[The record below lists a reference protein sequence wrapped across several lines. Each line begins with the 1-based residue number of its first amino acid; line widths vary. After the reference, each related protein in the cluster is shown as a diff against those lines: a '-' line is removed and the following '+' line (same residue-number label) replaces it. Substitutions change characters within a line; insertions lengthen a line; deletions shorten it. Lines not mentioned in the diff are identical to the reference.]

1 MGGRRR
7 REERRGRGLELGCWL
22 LLEGAGAAR
31 TPPRHAP
38 PKALQ
43 RHHPAHALV
52 ARWLAGWLALLW
64 LKCSDG
70 AVRYDAVRFARAL
83 QLGCCE
89 GGSMQQGVPCPTRPA
104 QPRSQAATCP
114 RLGLAGRHQ
123 TSVCRRVWASKAQGS
138 GLACLPAAFD
148 AGALE

>member
-1 MGGRRR
+1 MLPAVGGCCSCPVATRRPK
-7 REERRGRGLELGCWL
+7 LFN
-22 LLEGAGAAR
+22 AT
-31 TPPRHAP
+31 TPPTLWVP
-38 PKALQ
+38 
-43 RHHPAHALV
+43 
-52 ARWLAGWLALLW
+52 AGWLAGC
-64 LKCSDG
+64 CSPGCSAMVVRCG
-70 AVRYDAVRFARAL
+70 AVVVRCGAVWCAGAL

-123 TSVCRRVWASKAQGS
+123 TTPCRRVWASKAQGS